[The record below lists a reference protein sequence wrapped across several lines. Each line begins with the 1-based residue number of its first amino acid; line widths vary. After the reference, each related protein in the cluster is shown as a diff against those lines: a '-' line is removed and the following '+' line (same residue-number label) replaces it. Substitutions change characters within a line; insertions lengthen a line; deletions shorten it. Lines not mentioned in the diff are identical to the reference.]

1 MLLVLDSLHEEYNFK
16 SQSFVSA
23 CNSLYIFRLTATV
36 IKAFERNDFFDQCIT
51 KARFF
56 PTLHDAVLFAV
67 EPDLLQESVTAEHS
81 NALPEEIDD
90 THIDDQKV

>member
-1 MLLVLDSLHEEYNFK
+1 M
-16 SQSFVSA
+16 
-23 CNSLYIFRLTATV
+23 YIFHLTATV

-67 EPDLLQESVTAEHS
+67 EPYLLQETVAVEPS
-81 NALPEEIDD
+81 NALPEEVLDEI
-90 THIDDQKV
+90 HIDDQKV